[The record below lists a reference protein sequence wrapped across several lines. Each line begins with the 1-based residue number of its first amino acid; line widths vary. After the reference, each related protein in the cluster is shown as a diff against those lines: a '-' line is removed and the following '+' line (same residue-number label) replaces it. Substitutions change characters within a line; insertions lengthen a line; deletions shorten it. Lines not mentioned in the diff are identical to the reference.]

1 MYQDAL
7 LFLTGSWAYP
17 AIEMLWRGE
26 THSSMALAGGICLC
40 LINHICCGVLE
51 DNNICSRCLAGAGI
65 ITGVELVLGLVL
77 NCLLGFD
84 IWDYSNVPLNLLG
97 QVCLPY
103 SLLWLGLSLP
113 AIALCELLHGTETP
127 ELGDRILLEKNR

>member
-1 MYQDAL
+1 
-7 LFLTGSWAYP
+7 
-17 AIEMLWRGE
+17 ML
-26 THSSMALAGGICLC
+26 
-40 LINHICCGVLE
+40 
-51 DNNICSRCLAGAGI
+51 SRCTAGAGV
-65 ITGVELVLGLVL
+65 ITGVEFALGILLNRVLGLR
-77 NCLLGFD
+77 
-84 IWDYSNVPLNLLG
+84 IWDYSEVPLNLLG

>member
-1 MYQDAL
+1 MYTEAL
-7 LFLTGSWAYP
+7 LFLTAAACILHWKWPGGAG
-17 AIEMLWRGE
+17 RD
-26 THSSMALAGGICLC
+26 SSMALAGGLCLC
-40 LINHICCGVLE
+40 LIDRVC
-51 DNNICSRCLAGAGI
+51 CSRLKDRDMLSRCTAGAGV
-65 ITGVELVLGLVL
+65 ITGVEFALGILLNRVLGLR
-77 NCLLGFD
+77 
-84 IWDYSNVPLNLLG
+84 IWDYSEVPLNLLG